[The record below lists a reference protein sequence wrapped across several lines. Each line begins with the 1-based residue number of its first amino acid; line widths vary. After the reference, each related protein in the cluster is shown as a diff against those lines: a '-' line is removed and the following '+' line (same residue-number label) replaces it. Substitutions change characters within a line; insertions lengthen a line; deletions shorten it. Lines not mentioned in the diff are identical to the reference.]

1 MITTRCILCIA
12 ITGMIA
18 GCSTFHVRSH
28 PPIVRPQM
36 HAMRIRDTD
45 DARTQALFRQ
55 IIRSA
60 IASYRTT
67 TAHRAWF
74 VHHPYVRAVAEH
86 KHTTIVRQART
97 NEKFPQ
103 AWLDTVAALHTYPKG
118 TITSGCI
125 VIDVAGT
132 AIAVFIDDRSIRRL
146 HDWEHA
152 HINGPQHAPLQTH
165 EGPMQPWSIG
175 HDAAHASP
183 HELLAAFSGMR
194 SRGALDAIATH
205 IGAAVHGVRYTDGHT
220 TVLFRATDAVIAV
233 MRARIATHRPL
244 YAEPHY
250 WYAAHTIPTPND
262 ELYAPY
268 QWNIA
273 HINTPSGWERT
284 LGNNDVIV
292 AVVDTGV
299 QLDHPDV
306 QGRLVAGYNA
316 IDPQSPPY
324 DDVGHGT
331 HVAGIIA
338 AQTNNDF
345 GVAGLTWRTRIMPIK
360 VLDAFGTGDA
370 FAVADGI
377 RWATDHGAHVINL
390 SLGNYAGARY
400 LHEAIVYA
408 YNHGVALIAA
418 AGNDESDQPGYPA
431 AYAEVLAVTATDE
444 TRQKA
449 SFANYGAYVDVAAPG
464 THITSTYVPSVYA
477 TMSGTSMAS
486 PHVAAL
492 AALIK
497 ANNVHTTPAQTYDRI
512 MHTANDVAPRGIDA
526 YTGAGI
532 IDVARAL
539 APHSP
544 PPRACAWWQR
554 LWHPCARRAP

>member
-1 MITTRCILCIA
+1 MTATRYILSIA
-12 ITGMIA
+12 ITGLIA
-18 GCSTFHVRSH
+18 GCSMPHLHTPS
-28 PPIVRPQM
+28 VRPQM
-36 HAMRIRDTD
+36 YTYRIRDTD
-45 DARTQALFRQ
+45 DVRTHALFRRS
-55 IIRSA
+55 IRAA

-86 KHTTIVRQART
+86 KRTTIVRQART
-97 NEKFPQ
+97 NEKLPR
-103 AWLDTVAALHTYPKG
+103 AWQDAVAVLHTVPKG
-118 TITSGCI
+118 TFQRGSIM
-125 VIDVAGT
+125 IDVAGT
-132 AIAVFIDDRSIRRL
+132 AIAVLFDDRSIRRL
-146 HDWEHA
+146 HDWQHA
-152 HINGPQHAPLQTH
+152 HIKGPQHAPLQTH
-165 EGPMQPWSIG
+165 EGPMRPWSIG

-183 HELLAAFSGMR
+183 RELLAAFSGMR
-194 SRGALDAIATH
+194 KREELDAIAAH
-205 IGAAVHGVRYTDGHT
+205 IKAVVHGVRCTDGHT
-220 TVLFRATDAVIAV
+220 TVLFRATDATIAD
-233 MRARIATHRPL
+233 MRTRIATHRPL

-284 LGNNDVIV
+284 TGNNAVIV

-306 QGRLVAGYNA
+306 QGRLVDGYNA

-360 VLDAFGTGDA
+360 VLDAFGAGDA

-377 RWATDHGAHVINL
+377 RWATDHGAHVINM

-408 YNHGVALIAA
+408 YNRGVALIAA
-418 AGNDESDQPGYPA
+418 SGNDESDQPGYPA

-449 SFANYGAYVDVAAPG
+449 PFANYGAYIDVAAPG

-497 ANNVHTTPAQTYDRI
+497 ANDAQMTPAQTYARI
-512 MHTANDVAPRGIDA
+512 MRTARDVAPAGIDA
-526 YTGAGI
+526 YTGAGV

-539 APHSP
+539 APDA
-544 PPRACAWWQR
+544 PRVCTWWQL
-554 LWHPCARRAP
+554 LWHSCARKTP